1 MNPVLAAQLRKQWPL
16 VAAAVIFLLFIP
28 IHLLAFQPALHRYQA
43 ALQRA
48 AETGMPLDPER
59 APHMMPAR
67 VFALLSDNS
76 LPADVADRQSNSGE
90 LASNLIDDLSR
101 TASKHGMDVIATE
114 PGATTR
120 MTRAV
125 LVRAHI
131 RVSCSYG
138 AFVAFLDDLSRSG
151 RLISVDRFSL
161 LPVSSGGRM
170 LDMWVTRYVLKQ
182 TGDRH

>member
-1 MNPVLAAQLRKQWPL
+1 DLA
-16 VAAAVIFLLFIP
+16 
-28 IHLLAFQPALHRYQA
+28 Y
-43 ALQRA
+43 
-48 AETGMPLDPER
+48 
-59 APHMMPAR
+59 
-67 VFALLSDNS
+67 
-76 LPADVADRQSNSGE
+76 RQSNSGVP
-90 LASNLIDDLSR
+90 ASYLIDDVSR

-151 RLISVDRFSL
+151 RLISVDRCSL

-170 LDMWVTRYVLKQ
+170 LDMRVTRYVPNQ
-182 TGDRH
+182 AGDLH